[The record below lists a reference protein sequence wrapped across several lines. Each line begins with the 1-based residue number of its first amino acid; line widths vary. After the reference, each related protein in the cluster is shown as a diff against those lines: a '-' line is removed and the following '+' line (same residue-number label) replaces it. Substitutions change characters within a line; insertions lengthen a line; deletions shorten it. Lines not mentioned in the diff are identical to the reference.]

1 MLFPQVFSKLRR
13 YTGAPNFSPS
23 QVAHYSVACQ
33 SFCQWVLAI
42 EHYGRVYRVVEP
54 KRRMHR
60 DISLRLEAIKSK
72 LQEKEHQLMEVSH
85 VQITPANLVY
95 SAMLSSKFDYSQ

>member
-54 KRRMHR
+54 KRRMHS

-72 LQEKEHQLMEVSH
+72 LQEKEHQLTEVSH
-85 VQITPANLVY
+85 VKITPANLVY
-95 SAMLSSKFDYSQ
+95 SAM